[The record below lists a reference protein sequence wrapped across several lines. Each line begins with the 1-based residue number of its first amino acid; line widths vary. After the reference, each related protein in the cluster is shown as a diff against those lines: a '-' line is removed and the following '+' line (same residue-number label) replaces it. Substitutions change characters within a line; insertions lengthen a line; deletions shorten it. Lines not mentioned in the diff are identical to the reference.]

1 MKIKIFQ
8 HPAIYVVEDLVNNY
22 LSDIK
27 NEDIVKSIIKEDQKL
42 VCWDVRNPFTFEM
55 IEFNTPKH

>member
-27 NEDIVKSIIKEDQKL
+27 NEDIVNIQL
-42 VCWDVRNPFTFEM
+42 VVDAEREGYVM
-55 IEFNTPKH
+55 IVTK